1 MAETSADIMPARRG
15 VNRRDPATRCAPAVG
30 AIGALCFRPG
40 QERPM
45 QENSM
50 TIEKLRQAIRVVDFK
65 PFTIRVADGRS
76 FDVPNPEFVAVSPG
90 QRTVVVLNARGD
102 MSVLDAL
109 LITEI
114 EFKPPAA
121 ASA

>member
-1 MAETSADIMPARRG
+1 
-15 VNRRDPATRCAPAVG
+15 
-30 AIGALCFRPG
+30 
-40 QERPM
+40 M
-45 QENSM
+45 QENRM
-50 TIEKLRQAIRVVDFK
+50 TIERLRQAVRVVDFR

-90 QRTVVVLNARGD
+90 QRTVVVLNAHGD
-102 MSVLDAL
+102 VSILDAL